1 MKPNQAAADLL
12 RNREFQKR
20 ACKIGVECAA
30 TADELLAAAGNVGGI
45 ISLCPPKNAAQVKHP
60 TKFGIANSNQHQAY
74 TDGEF
79 VFDPLFMDIP
89 VSRAEYEA
97 EIARLNGPTVA
108 ISFFS
113 AQQ

>member
-1 MKPNQAAADLL
+1 VKPNRAAAKLL
-12 RNREFQKR
+12 QNKDFQKR
-20 ACKIGVECAA
+20 ARKIGVECAA
-30 TADELLAAAGNVGGI
+30 TADDLLIAAGNAGGI
-45 ISLCPPKNAAQVKHP
+45 LSLSPPKNAAQVKHP
-60 TKFGIANSNQHQAY
+60 TKFGIASSNQHQVY

>member
-1 MKPNQAAADLL
+1 MKPNRAAAKLL
-12 RNREFQKR
+12 QDKQFQKR
-20 ACKIGVECAA
+20 ACKIGVECAV
-30 TADELLAAAGNVGGI
+30 TAEELLTAAGNAGGVL
-45 ISLCPPKNAAQVKHP
+45 SLSPPKNAVQVKHP
-60 TKFGIANSNQHQAY
+60 TKFGIANSNQHQVY

-89 VSRAEYEA
+89 VPRKEYEA

-113 AQQ
+113 ARQ